1 MSKTTYK
8 YIYIYIYKNVYNH
21 KSVFIKPALIK
32 ILKNSFFNI
41 VKEDFTKVLD
51 ETRHQSLI

>member
-8 YIYIYIYKNVYNH
+8 YIYIYKNVYNH
-21 KSVFIKPALIK
+21 KNVFIKPALIK